1 MGTINAAFYLITG
14 ALEADQSALDIVANN
29 VANANTPGYT
39 REVPNWKENVPVQ
52 IGSVSYGTGV
62 SQTGPSSVR
71 DRVLEERL
79 AQQQQAQSGTS
90 ARLGALESV
99 QALFTPSSGSASSI
113 AGDIGSD
120 ITGFFNS
127 FASLEANPSDPSL
140 RNQVLATA
148 RALAGDISNTAANLN
163 CQITS
168 IDQQV
173 ASITNQVN
181 SLTGAIAKLN
191 QEIEGTSPDG
201 DAGSLEDERQLDLA
215 RLSQLIGLNQ
225 IKTENNGISITTM
238 TGELLVSEG
247 TSYAITTAGV
257 NGDTHFLLGG
267 KDITPGLTGGG
278 GQIGGLLTA
287 RDQDITQVLNKL
299 DELAYGLSTQV
310 NALNNGGSDL
320 NGNSGT
326 AANPLYIF
334 AEPTAVMGSA
344 VKMSVLMSDPSQIA
358 AAKTGEGA
366 GDNANARALAVLGR
380 SAIISGMTPAG
391 FYSNLVTGL
400 GSTVAQ
406 VQIED
411 TVQSDSVAQ
420 LQTLRNALSGV
431 NLNDEAAFMQQF
443 ERSYQAASQIFAILN
458 RIMASAINLG
468 AQTSVS

>member
-14 ALEADQSALDIVANN
+14 ALEADQSALDVVANN

-39 REVPNWKENVPVQ
+39 REVPNWKENVPIQ
-52 IGSVSYGTGV
+52 IGSVSYGSGV

-79 AQQQQAQSGTS
+79 SQQQQAQSGTS
-90 ARLGALESV
+90 ARLSALDSV
-99 QALFTPSSGSASSI
+99 QALFAPPSGSASSI

-127 FASLEANPSDPSL
+127 FASLEANPTDPSL

-148 RALAGDISNTAANLN
+148 RTLAGDISNAAINLN
-163 CQITS
+163 SQIVS

-173 ASITNQVN
+173 ASIMSQVN

-191 QEIEGTSPDG
+191 QEIEGTSPDR
-201 DAGSLEDERQLDLA
+201 DAGSLENERQLDIA
-215 RLSQLIGLNQ
+215 RLSQLIGVNQ
-225 IKTENNGISITTM
+225 IRTENNGISITTG

-247 TSYAITTAGV
+247 TSYAITTAAL
-257 NGDTHFLLGG
+257 NGETRFFLGA
-267 KDITPGLTGGG
+267 KDITPGLTSEG
-278 GQIGGLLTA
+278 GQTGGLLTA
-287 RDQDITQVLNKL
+287 RDKDIPQVISRL

-320 NGNSGT
+320 NGNTGT

-334 AEPTAVMGSA
+334 AEPTAVTGSA
-344 VKMSVLMSDPSQIA
+344 RKMSVVMSDPSQIA
-358 AAKTGEGA
+358 AAALGEGS
-366 GDNANARALAVLGR
+366 GDNGNARALASLGS
-380 SAIISGMTPAG
+380 SAIVSGLTPAG
-391 FYSNLVTGL
+391 FYSNLVTAL
-400 GSTVAQ
+400 GATVAQ
-406 VQIED
+406 VQIEN
-411 TVQSDSVAQ
+411 TAQTDSVAQ
-420 LQTLRNALSGV
+420 LQTVRNALSGV
-431 NLNDEAAFMQQF
+431 NLNEEAAFMQQF